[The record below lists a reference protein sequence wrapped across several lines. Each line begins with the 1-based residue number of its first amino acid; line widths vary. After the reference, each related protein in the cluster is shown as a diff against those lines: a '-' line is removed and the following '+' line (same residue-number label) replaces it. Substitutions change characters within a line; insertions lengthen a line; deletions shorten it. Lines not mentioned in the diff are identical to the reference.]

1 MNDNMNDLIEKFGG
15 KIIEI
20 DPSQSSTFNPFEI
33 PVDPQIQNTLL
44 PPITIKDVLDADGEL
59 KSFEIL
65 SNERGLTRDMYIK
78 AQEILSVL
86 REIGVPIK
94 ALLNDLR

>member
-1 MNDNMNDLIEKFGG
+1 MKMNDKMNDLVEKLGG

-20 DPSQSSTFNPFEI
+20 DPSKSTTFNPFEI
-33 PVDPQIQNTLL
+33 SADRPQ
-44 PPITIKDVLDADGEL
+44 ITIKDVLDVNG

-65 SNERGLTRDMYIK
+65 SNEIGLTMDMYIK
-78 AQEILSVL
+78 AEELLSVL
-86 REIGVPIK
+86 CESGVSIK